1 MGDSIKGITITF
13 RGDTTNLQKALRQI
27 DTETRSVNSELKKV
41 NENLKFNP
49 TSIELWRQKQQL
61 LTQKIKETEERL
73 NVLKDA
79 QKNMDSSGVDKNS
92 EEYRKLRREI
102 IETESKLKTF
112 KQQLKE
118 IGNVNLRALSE
129 GFKKVGDK
137 LTDAGKKLSRLSAG
151 IVAAYTAAA
160 KLGSDY
166 EENLN
171 KIDVAFGDSADAV
184 KAWANTTRDAFGMSK
199 VQATE
204 SAAAFGALAK
214 GVGFAEESAADMST
228 TLAGLSADLGSYFNV
243 EVEEAAGAL
252 EGIFTGNAVALKRFG
267 VVMNDVNL
275 KAFAEQQGLV
285 WKELDQTQ
293 KTMVRYQYVLE
304 ATKDAQ
310 GDFARTSNGLAN
322 SSKVFK
328 AALQDLATS
337 IGTVLIPIIT
347 PLIQKAA
354 ELINKFND
362 LSPQMQKAITIIGLI
377 VAAAG
382 PLLLVLGSISKSI
395 GAVIGVIGMLNAPI
409 AIAIAAIAA
418 LVAIGITLY
427 KNWDT
432 IKAKAKSA
440 WNEIYKAIVVPMKA
454 AVAYVQNAIASIK
467 KLFSGTLSFPHIK
480 LPHFKITGKLSLS
493 PPSVPKIGVDWYAK
507 GGIFTQPTIFGGV
520 GVGEA
525 GAEAVLPIEKLREM
539 VDFGNSEGNA
549 LLAQMVKLLA
559 SMNAN
564 MAASL
569 KEALSGMTIELG
581 EDEVGKFVEDTVAKA
596 IFV

>member
-1 MGDSIKGITITF
+1 MKGITVEF
-13 RGDTTNLQKALRQI
+13 RADTTKLDKALRQI

-49 TSIELWRQKQQL
+49 TNIELWRQKQQL

-73 NVLKDA
+73 KVLKDA

-310 GDFARTSNGLAN
+310 GDFSRTSNGLAN

-432 IKAKAKSA
+432 IKAKAKSV

-454 AVAYVQNAIASIK
+454 AVAYVQDAISSIK

-569 KEALSGMTIELG
+569 KEALNGMTIQLDD
-581 EDEVGKFVEDTVAKA
+581 DEVGKFVEDTVAKA

>member
-1 MGDSIKGITITF
+1 MAGDIKGITIEF
-13 RGDTTNLQKALRQI
+13 RGDTTKLDKALRQI
-27 DTETRSVNSELKKV
+27 DSETKTVNDELKKV
-41 NENLKFNP
+41 NGNLKFNP
-49 TSIELWRQKQQL
+49 TNIELWRQKQQL

-79 QKNMDSSGVDKNS
+79 QKNMDASKVDENS

-310 GDFARTSNGLAN
+310 GDFARTSSGLAN

-382 PLLLVLGSISKSI
+382 PLLLVLGSVSKAI

-480 LPHFKITGKLSLS
+480 LPHFRITGSFSLS
-493 PPSVPKIGVDWYAK
+493 PPSVPRIGVEWYAK
-507 GGIFTQPTIFGGV
+507 GGIFTQPTIFGGI

-525 GAEAVLPIEKLREM
+525 GAEAVLPIERLREM
-539 VDFGNSEGNA
+539 VDFGNAEGNA
-549 LLAQMVKLLA
+549 LLAQMVQLLTAMNLNMTA
-559 SMNAN
+559 SF
-564 MAASL
+564 
-569 KEALSGMTIELG
+569 KEALRGMKVELDD
-581 EDEVGKFVEDTVAKA
+581 DEVGRFVEATVAKA
-596 IFV
+596 IYT

>member
-1 MGDSIKGITITF
+1 MAGDIKGITIEF
-13 RGDTTNLQKALRQI
+13 RGDTTKLDKALRQI
-27 DTETRSVNSELKKV
+27 DSETKTVNDELKKV
-41 NENLKFNP
+41 NGNLKFNP

-79 QKNMDSSGVDKNS
+79 QKNMDASKVDENS

-382 PLLLVLGSISKSI
+382 PLLLVLGSISKAI